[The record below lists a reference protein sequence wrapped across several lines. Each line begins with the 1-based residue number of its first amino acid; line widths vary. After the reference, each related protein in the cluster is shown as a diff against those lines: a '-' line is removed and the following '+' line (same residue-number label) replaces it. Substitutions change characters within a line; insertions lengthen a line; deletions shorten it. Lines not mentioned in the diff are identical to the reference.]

1 MERCGNCLWLIDQVG
16 WFENNIE
23 GKIRDERMVELWH
36 NKIVGVEALPRKYP
50 RIYTIFKQKKCV
62 IGEMGTWREK
72 AWCWEKWR

>member
-1 MERCGNCLWLIDQVG
+1 MWLIDQVG

-50 RIYTIFKQKKCV
+50 RIYTIFKQKKCISV
-62 IGEMGTWREK
+62 IKTQTQVRQSILYFGH
-72 AWCWEKWR
+72 